1 MGFMRRL
8 FGPGPDD
15 ASGGEPGPQ
24 DEAPD
29 PLGWLAIDRALEAR
43 YGAVEPRHW
52 GTMVRWRQGGPD
64 PLDGVSAYDNEGT
77 PAHWHCVTYGLSDL
91 YADEAPHDERSG
103 SGLELTFRLVRPDAS
118 AEAPVWAVSMLQ
130 NLARYIFE
138 SGNVLWQGHHIDAN
152 GPIAL
157 ETGTQLTAM
166 VFVEDPELGRIDT
179 PHGKVRF
186 VQVVGITEDEYQAIR
201 RWNTDSVVEILRRG
215 NPLLVS
221 DLDHRSV
228 LGDPGVARLVEEGR
242 RRDGSSMD
250 GVYIDLLQ
258 WAERGR
264 RLELTIAAT
273 AVEDLVI
280 MLGGRVALGR
290 EAFLQG
296 PERRLDIV
304 PGETIEWHPHGN
316 GDLGLTIPPGVAAM
330 AGELPLRAG
339 RYDWPDA
346 EGLVL
351 IVEQTTIRDQEGNE
365 IGRVG

>member
-8 FGPGPDD
+8 FGSGPDD

-29 PLGWLAIDRALEAR
+29 PLGWLAIDRALETR

-64 PLDGVSAYDNEGT
+64 PLDGVSAYDHEGP
-77 PAHWHCVTYGLSDL
+77 PAHWHYVTYGLSDL
-91 YADEAPHDERSG
+91 YADESPDDERSG
-103 SGLELTFRLVRPDAS
+103 WGLELTFRLARPDAS
-118 AEAPVWAVSMLQ
+118 TEAPVWAVSMLQ

-138 SGNVLWQGHHIDAN
+138 SGNVLWPGHHIDAN

-221 DLDHRSV
+221 DLEHRSA
-228 LGDPGVARLVEEGR
+228 LEDPNIAGMVEEGR

-250 GVYIDLLQ
+250 GVYIDHLQ
-258 WAERGR
+258 WAERGS
-264 RLELTIAAT
+264 RLELTIGAT

-280 MLGGRVALGR
+280 MLEGRVALGR
-290 EAFLQG
+290 KAFLQG

-316 GDLGLTIPPGVAAM
+316 GDLGLTIPPGVAAT
-330 AGELPLRAG
+330 AGELPVRAG

-351 IVEQTTIRDQEGNE
+351 IVEQTIIRDQEGNE